1 MRAMVIAHWLP
12 VPGKPGWYYCSKCG
26 GMIPHKGK
34 MPVEMIN
41 RFCRKCGVRISDQA

>member
-26 GMIPHKGK
+26 
-34 MPVEMIN
+34 
-41 RFCRKCGVRISDQA
+41 VRISDKA